1 VSSAL
6 PFSWGGKGVG
16 LHPSEHLVGLGSGMW
31 LNVQVDG
38 SKPFL
43 PLILG
48 VGVTGHV
55 CGVNSP
61 LEHPSRAPQMIWG
74 RLT

>member
-1 VSSAL
+1 VTSTL
-6 PFSWGGKGVG
+6 PTLLGGKGDG
-16 LHPSEHLVGLGSGMW
+16 LHFSEDLVGLVVSLWMW

-43 PLILG
+43 PFILG
-48 VGVTGHV
+48 VGVMGHV

-61 LEHPSRAPQMIWG
+61 LEHPSRAPQMI
-74 RLT
+74 